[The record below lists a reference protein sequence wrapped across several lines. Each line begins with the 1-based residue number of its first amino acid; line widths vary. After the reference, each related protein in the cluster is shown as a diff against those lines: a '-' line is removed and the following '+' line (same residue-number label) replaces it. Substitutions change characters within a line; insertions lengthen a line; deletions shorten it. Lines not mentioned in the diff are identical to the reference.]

1 MVRYGKS
8 SEWWKP
14 ILNFSHFMSQ
24 CFYSHESFNNLIVID
39 LLIPQ
44 HELYPFIEYQI
55 SISIELVFVLCIA
68 LKWTSFTFHQTEQ
81 DHHPGPRFSD
91 IFHQRYMF
99 RLMAQG
105 IRRFSLFTTRIS
117 HLLLHTLGHDGNP
130 NSPFRWISIKQ
141 RHIMMST

>member
-1 MVRYGKS
+1 MNHHHLQVLVMINLLSCSLFTSFSYKQQSPS
-8 SEWWKP
+8 SP
-14 ILNFSHFMSQ
+14 SRFRGVGYFTFSGTSIAISFCPFALN
-24 CFYSHESFNNLIVID
+24 L
-39 LLIPQ
+39 
-44 HELYPFIEYQI
+44 
-55 SISIELVFVLCIA
+55 FVIA

-81 DHHPGPRFSD
+81 GHHPGPRFSD